1 LIEMPAR
8 SNSALAALAAA
19 ALVLSGCGADAGFTP
34 TPADPTSGAVTAV
47 RSVVRSFAHALAAG
61 DGASACA
68 LLDTQAQLQ
77 LNAEAAPSGGG
88 SASQLAGC
96 EQAVAQTAA
105 QLASRS
111 RMILD
116 SVRVGQVVIDSGTA
130 TIDQSQLT
138 SPYGSATPDPGAS
151 GPAPVALQLYGSRWL
166 IDNLG

>member
-19 ALVLSGCGADAGFTP
+19 ALVLSGCGADAGLTP
-34 TPADPTSGAVTAV
+34 TPADPTSAAVTAV
-47 RSVVRSFAHALAAG
+47 RGVVRSFAHALAAG

-111 RMILD
+111 RKILD

-151 GPAPVALQLYGSRWL
+151 SPAPVALQLYGSRWL